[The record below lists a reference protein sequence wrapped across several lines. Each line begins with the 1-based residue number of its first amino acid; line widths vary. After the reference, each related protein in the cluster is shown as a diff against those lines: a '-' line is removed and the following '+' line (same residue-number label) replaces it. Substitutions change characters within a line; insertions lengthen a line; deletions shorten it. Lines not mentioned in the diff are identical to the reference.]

1 MNFLIISLYLLCYYY
16 ASRKS
21 WSCLFLISFLEAFF
35 LCINMFNQNISL
47 ISDSLG
53 LFFMPILFGYNIV
66 VFTTFAFL
74 NRYLYWGGGVH
85 AFLLTAMSTLGLII
99 PLNPLILLYNEF
111 SSFLPVTDIPALNLF
126 ILNLFPT
133 IIFKFNI
140 IFYIALASIISYI
153 FFTERTP
160 ASIYH
165 KPLNIV
171 VVQVGLYLR
180 NNGFNNNIYNDLE
193 AYIKGKKVDLI
204 VFSENVFFGHKNDY
218 IKKKTD
224 IFINNLKDGG
234 YNFKYGIVMNLYGYN
249 DINNVV
255 SVFWHK
261 NSFITHQKTKLIP
274 FFEKRSVFN
283 SYEPLSSSF
292 LYYNKEKKQNIFNIK
307 QHIVGVHICYEALFP
322 EIFIPKY
329 NISLIQSDYS
339 RLNGGYNYDNVLING
354 SILSKFAVAP
364 NIPFINVQNYGG
376 TVLIKNDW
384 TIDMGLFNKSK
395 TEAFLYVQL

>member
-171 VVQVGLYLR
+171 VVQL
-180 NNGFNNNIYNDLE
+180 
-193 AYIKGKKVDLI
+193 
-204 VFSENVFFGHKNDY
+204 
-218 IKKKTD
+218 
-224 IFINNLKDGG
+224 
-234 YNFKYGIVMNLYGYN
+234 
-249 DINNVV
+249 
-255 SVFWHK
+255 
-261 NSFITHQKTKLIP
+261 
-274 FFEKRSVFN
+274 
-283 SYEPLSSSF
+283 
-292 LYYNKEKKQNIFNIK
+292 
-307 QHIVGVHICYEALFP
+307 
-322 EIFIPKY
+322 
-329 NISLIQSDYS
+329 SLIH
-339 RLNGGYNYDNVLING
+339 I
-354 SILSKFAVAP
+354 
-364 NIPFINVQNYGG
+364 
-376 TVLIKNDW
+376 
-384 TIDMGLFNKSK
+384 
-395 TEAFLYVQL
+395 

>member
-1 MNFLIISLYLLCYYY
+1 
-16 ASRKS
+16 
-21 WSCLFLISFLEAFF
+21 
-35 LCINMFNQNISL
+35 
-47 ISDSLG
+47 
-53 LFFMPILFGYNIV
+53 
-66 VFTTFAFL
+66 
-74 NRYLYWGGGVH
+74 
-85 AFLLTAMSTLGLII
+85 MSTLGLII

-218 IKKKTD
+218 IKKITD
-224 IFINNLKDGG
+224 IFINNLKDGR

-274 FFEKRSVFN
+274 F
-283 SYEPLSSSF
+283 L
-292 LYYNKEKKQNIFNIK
+292 KKDQYLTHMN
-307 QHIVGVHICYEALFP
+307 HCRHLFY
-322 EIFIPKY
+322 IITKKKTKY
-329 NISLIQSDYS
+329 I
-339 RLNGGYNYDNVLING
+339 
-354 SILSKFAVAP
+354 
-364 NIPFINVQNYGG
+364 
-376 TVLIKNDW
+376 
-384 TIDMGLFNKSK
+384 
-395 TEAFLYVQL
+395 

>member
-1 MNFLIISLYLLCYYY
+1 
-16 ASRKS
+16 
-21 WSCLFLISFLEAFF
+21 
-35 LCINMFNQNISL
+35 MFNQNISL

-153 FFTERTP
+153 FFAERTP

-224 IFINNLKDGG
+224 IFINNLKDGR